1 MRSGIVNEG
10 FEKLQVKLLHNLCPI
25 DLSTGVCWPVERSFH
40 ITSGCLCTPEVPCC
54 YVITTYASKH

>member
-25 DLSTGVCWPVERSFH
+25 DLSTGVCVGLWKDLS
-40 ITSGCLCTPEVPCC
+40 T
-54 YVITTYASKH
+54 